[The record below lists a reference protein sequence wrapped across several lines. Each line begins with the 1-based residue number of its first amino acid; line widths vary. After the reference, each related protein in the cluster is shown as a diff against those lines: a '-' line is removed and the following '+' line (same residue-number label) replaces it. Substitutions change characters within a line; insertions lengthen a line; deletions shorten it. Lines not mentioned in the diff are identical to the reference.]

1 MRRYLIVALTVV
13 SSFLLMSGTGFA
25 SETVPPSVD
34 NSSAMSRQSATY
46 NIPTHNPDSTASP
59 AAYPI
64 GCGLTVLISRHG
76 NFIDGDV
83 ITGCNSVVASIQHD
97 IIIQRSRWYGWETMA
112 TLTPSQIAFNV
123 NNLHSFLNYNCAGT
137 GTHDFRVIGT
147 GQVIPYGGAP
157 SGAQAFDRI
166 DGQLC
171 P

>member
-1 MRRYLIVALTVV
+1 VRRYLIVMITVV
-13 SSFLLMSGTGFA
+13 SSLLLVSGTGFA
-25 SETVPPSVD
+25 SETVPPSAD
-34 NSSAMSRQSATY
+34 NSSTMSQQSATY
-46 NIPTHNPDSTASP
+46 NIPTNNPGTASP
-59 AAYPI
+59 ADYPT

-83 ITGCNSVVASIQHD
+83 ITGCNSVVASVQHD

-123 NNLHSFLNYNCAGT
+123 NNLHSFVNYNCAGT
-137 GTHDFRVIGT
+137 GTHDCRVIGT
-147 GQVIPYGGAP
+147 GQVIRYGGAP
-157 SGAQAFDRI
+157 AGAQAFDRI